1 MLSLLSQ
8 FDDDE
13 ISIRRSA
20 TAKPDLLVCAFAHCD
35 AARKSSWSSRSLSRR
50 AKRYQTLL
58 KIKKGKRLKGF
69 LSVIDPSRCRDSS
82 YVALFSCMWMFLDG
96 FPHPENLQFLTL
108 RMEMSSF
115 LWKDS
120 LIFDTPGGISNP
132 VTVVYGLLHQSIWI
146 LTLECPFDSCLGGF
160 KLLLF
165 ISRKDD
171 KIWFD
176 SYLSTGW

>member
-13 ISIRRSA
+13 TCIRRSA
-20 TAKPDLLVCAFAHCD
+20 TAKPAFAHCD
-35 AARKSSWSSRSLSRR
+35 AARKSSWSSRSLNRR

-58 KIKKGKRLKGF
+58 KIKQGTRLKGF

-82 YVALFSCMWMFLDG
+82 YVAFFSCMWMSLDG

-108 RMEMSSF
+108 RMVMSSF

-146 LTLECPFDSCLGGF
+146 LTLECPFDSYRWF
-160 KLLLF
+160 QTF
-165 ISRKDD
+165 VIYISGR
-171 KIWFD
+171 
-176 SYLSTGW
+176 